1 MLVETTNFL
10 FRVLNPTLRLW
21 PCFPSFLLP
30 KTRKRE
36 TERVRLE
43 RCSREQRETKK
54 MSSFLLKV
62 FAGPLSAMSNYYR
75 RTVGYELSKYGLR
88 YDDLLDE
95 TQNLDVQEALDRLPK
110 EAREMRTQRLKRA
123 MDLSMKHIYLDKE
136 TMEKQTPFD
145 HYLSPVLAEVE
156 AEKSEKVALGSDV
169 SYNRQIP

>member
-1 MLVETTNFL
+1 MLL
-10 FRVLNPTLRLW
+10 ALL
-21 PCFPSFLLP
+21 FLLFLQ
-30 KTRKRE
+30 KNTQQSETRRE
-36 TERVRLE
+36 RLE
-43 RCSREQRETKK
+43 RCSGGVKQRVN

-110 EAREMRTQRLKRA
+110 EEREMRTQRLKRA

>member
-1 MLVETTNFL
+1 MHLTPIFKGNF
-10 FRVLNPTLRLW
+10 
-21 PCFPSFLLP
+21 P
-30 KTRKRE
+30 KTQQRE
-36 TERVRLE
+36 KTRERERLE
-43 RCSREQRETKK
+43 RFRCGRAEKK

-110 EAREMRTQRLKRA
+110 EEREMRTQRLKRA

>member
-10 FRVLNPTLRLW
+10 FRVLNPT
-21 PCFPSFLLP
+21 CVYGPSFFRFFCP
-30 KTRKRE
+30 KTSKRE
-36 TERVRLE
+36 TERERLE
-43 RCSREQRETKK
+43 RFSREQREKK

>member
-1 MLVETTNFL
+1 
-10 FRVLNPTLRLW
+10 
-21 PCFPSFLLP
+21 
-30 KTRKRE
+30 
-36 TERVRLE
+36 
-43 RCSREQRETKK
+43 
-54 MSSFLLKV
+54 
-62 FAGPLSAMSNYYR
+62 MSNYYR

-110 EAREMRTQRLKRA
+110 EEREMRTQRLKRA

-136 TMEKQTPFD
+136 TMEKQTPWD

-169 SYNRQIP
+169 SYNRQVP

>member
-1 MLVETTNFL
+1 MPRNTT
-10 FRVLNPTLRLW
+10 
-21 PCFPSFLLP
+21 
-30 KTRKRE
+30 KRDD
-36 TERVRLE
+36 ERE
-43 RCSREQRETKK
+43 RDQRGVVGVEQRIH

-75 RTVGYELSKYGLR
+75 RTVGHELSKYGLR

-110 EAREMRTQRLKRA
+110 EEREMRTQRLKRA

-136 TMEKQTPFD
+136 TMEKQTPWD